1 MVVVEKFSLDSGIK
15 GNAERFEKAL
25 LEQCLADQYQTSLD
39 NESKGRLLDLL
50 RLPGFLGLIFS
61 LSSLG
66 ALIIF
71 LVISII
77 TKVYLF
83 TFLVILIILVMLLG
97 VAGESI
103 LYLLDRD
110 RRKQQQLLLTKEA
123 VSARKEILDNEA
135 YHLAWV
141 LMLRAEAF
149 NRNLD
154 ALTGTE
160 NEDWNEWAAEHMTRR
175 YQEIVEEI
183 KASSFYRAPV
193 RDLAL
198 SCAIDR
204 LRHYLLLSPGDC
216 RRLIAIL

>member
-25 LEQCLADQYQTSLD
+25 LEQHLADDYQKSLVA
-39 NESKGRLLDLL
+39 KGKRWFGRSGFPGLL
-50 RLPGFLGLIFS
+50 FS
-61 LSSLG
+61 LSGLG
-66 ALIIF
+66 AFIVF
-71 LVISII
+71 LVVSIS
-77 TKVYLF
+77 TKAYMLTVLSI
-83 TFLVILIILVMLLG
+83 LLILILSLG

-103 LYLLDRD
+103 IYLSDRD
-110 RRKQQQLLLTKEA
+110 HRKQQELLLTKEA

-149 NRNLD
+149 NGNLD

-175 YQEIVEEI
+175 RQEIVEEI

-216 RRLIAIL
+216 RRLITIL